1 MGKRAEIGDGP
12 GRKAVNDE
20 AVNDAITR
28 AAKGGGIRRHRRRA
42 ESNGKV
48 RSWRGDLGGKFFS
61 FSGFPRGPLVVL
73 ARERSANKSEVEE
86 TDEGRSLKW
95 SS

>member
-1 MGKRAEIGDGP
+1 MSLEHRSFVQGPVLDRGKALDPPFES
-12 GRKAVNDE
+12 KSNLA
-20 AVNDAITR
+20 
-28 AAKGGGIRRHRRRA
+28 GGW
-42 ESNGKV
+42 

-73 ARERSANKSEVEE
+73 ARERSANKKNEVEE
-86 TDEGRSLKW
+86 TDEGRNLKW